1 MAVLR
6 KIWWGL
12 LIVIGMLARLP
23 RLLLSAFLVVVSI
36 GLTVVF
42 VVAGVEI
49 LWVSPRDLAYRYDSP
64 APHDRANACD
74 DQQRQPELLAVH
86 ANSEENAERA
96 THHKSGFE
104 CMLQFHSVPVQ
115 ANQTWYNSDRP
126 MGPIAYYLSFIE
138 FQENGRLVEAG
149 IDGSKL
155 KQSQLD
161 ILEDHLSKQKN
172 NFVLVFIHGWR
183 HDARI
188 GDDNVA
194 NARVYAAHAASAL
207 DYRCKTTG
215 KDCDYT
221 VTAIFVGWRG
231 ARVDEPR
238 IEAWADR
245 NFGIFGQTLPGILK
259 AVFATFPAALTL
271 FDRKPV
277 SERIAPSVVASLRHV
292 DRLLKTRTSSGT
304 QNNRMIVIGHSLGGN
319 ILATGLNSSMI
330 DIVRTH
336 KSGDLLPAPLGNL
349 VVLLNPAAEAWKWT
363 SIQREMRLHVH
374 FPEDTTD
381 VDPQAKAGLNFYPP
395 NQPPVYISIT
405 SAFSWPAA
413 ALTRNELDGLPQGR
427 DPDTEEMVS
436 LAQYD
441 SATHDAF
448 PLFKGNFQPLAQT
461 LVRLAVWFPTS
472 KPGQG
477 SFFPDKSACGSW
489 ETFAKICVSAVTGVL
504 RSAAAVAR
512 NIPFTNRASDDTLT
526 IGHLDPPRPPYDGQ
540 VDPPRSPYDGF
551 KSSTPQSPLPFGTTS
566 ELIVNNHIGHPTL
579 YTNAGS
585 AYLSECAM
593 VDHWLWQA
601 RHNPKLRPYEGW
613 DSGFS
618 HTGGG
623 LITPDADTPNLTPIR
638 PRARTKDGHLEIQF
652 RQYLLKSGTQS
663 IITSDDPMWNIRA
676 WDTTIAF
683 HGGYVSYPLICAL
696 NQLVM
701 DDVASAPTK

>member
-1 MAVLR
+1 MALS
-6 KIWWGL
+6 GL
-12 LIVIGMLARLP
+12 TLLP
-23 RLLLSAFLVVVSI
+23 RFLLKSFFVVISIVLTLAAAVVSVQI
-36 GLTVVF
+36 F
-42 VVAGVEI
+42 
-49 LWVSPRDLAYRYDSP
+49 WVSPRDVAYRYVSP
-64 APHDRANACD
+64 APHDNPNACD
-74 DQQRQPELLAVH
+74 NQRGRPQLLAVN
-86 ANSEENAERA
+86 ANSENSAELKI
-96 THHKSGFE
+96 HKQAGLE
-104 CMLQFHSVPVQ
+104 CMLQFHSVPVE

-126 MGPIAYYLSFIE
+126 MGPIAYYLSFME
-138 FQENGRLVEAG
+138 FQENGRLAEKG
-149 IDGSKL
+149 LDGSTL
-155 KQSQLD
+155 KQSQLEV
-161 ILEDHLSKQKN
+161 LEDHLSKQKN

-215 KDCDYT
+215 NNCDYT
-221 VTAIFVGWRG
+221 VTAVFVGWRG

-245 NFGIFGQTLPGILK
+245 NFRIFGKTILK
-259 AVFATFPAALTL
+259 GVKGAVASFPAALTL
-271 FDRKPV
+271 FDRKPI

-292 DRLLKTRTSSGT
+292 DRLLKKRISAGS
-304 QNNRMIVIGHSLGGN
+304 QNERMIIIGHSLGGN
-319 ILATGLNSSMI
+319 ILATGLNSSMV
-330 DIVRTH
+330 DLVRTH
-336 KSGDLLPAPLGNL
+336 KSGDLLQSPLGNL

-374 FPEDTTD
+374 FPEDTID
-381 VDPQAKAGLNFYPP
+381 IDPPAKAGLDFYPP

-413 ALTRNELDGLPQGR
+413 AMTRNELDGLPQRR
-427 DPDTEEMVS
+427 DPDTDEMIS

-448 PLFKGNFQPLAQT
+448 PFFKGNFQPAAEMLD
-461 LVRLAVWFPTS
+461 RLAVWFPTS
-472 KPGQG
+472 KR
-477 SFFPDKSACGSW
+477 KSACGSW
-489 ETFAKICVSAVTGVL
+489 ETVARMCVAAVTRVL
-504 RSAAAVAR
+504 KSAAAFAR
-512 NIPFTNRASDDTLT
+512 NVPFTNQASDETLT

-540 VDPPRSPYDGF
+540 MDPPRRPYDGF
-551 KSSTPQSPLPFGTTS
+551 KSTTPQSPFPFGTTS
-566 ELIVNNHIGHPTL
+566 ELIVNNHIGHSTD
-579 YTNAGS
+579 YANAGS

-593 VDHWLWQA
+593 IDHWLWQA

-618 HTGGG
+618 HTDGG
-623 LITPDADTPNLTPIR
+623 LVTPDPDTPNVTPIR
-638 PRARTKDGHLEIQF
+638 PRARTRDGHLEIQF

-663 IITSDDPMWNIRA
+663 IITSNDPMWNIRA
-676 WDTTIAF
+676 WDTTLAF

-701 DDVASAPTK
+701 DDVASEPKK

>member
-1 MAVLR
+1 MAWLR

-12 LIVIGMLARLP
+12 LIVLGAMTRLP
-23 RLLLSAFLVVVSI
+23 RILLKTFLVVISI
-36 GLTVVF
+36 VLTIVF
-42 VVAGVEI
+42 AVAGVEI
-49 LWVSPRDLAYRYDSP
+49 LWVSPRDIAYRYVSP
-64 APHDRANACD
+64 APHDRLNACD

-86 ANSEENAERA
+86 ANSEESAERE
-96 THHKSGFE
+96 THKKAGLE

-115 ANQTWYNSDRP
+115 PNQTWYKSDRP

-138 FQENGRLVEAG
+138 FQENGRLAEVG
-149 IDGSKL
+149 LDGSTL
-155 KQSQLD
+155 KQSQLE

-188 GDDNVA
+188 GDDNVG

-215 KDCDYT
+215 NDCGYT
-221 VTAIFVGWRG
+221 VTAVFVGWRG
-231 ARVDEPR
+231 ARVDERR

-245 NFGIFGQTLPGILK
+245 NFSIFGKTVPKILK
-259 AVFATFPAALTL
+259 AVFADFPAALTL

-277 SERIAPSVVASLRHV
+277 SERIAPSVVASLRRV
-292 DRLLKTRTSSGT
+292 DRLLKKRTSSGS
-304 QNNRMIVIGHSLGGN
+304 QYDRMIVIGHSLGGN
-319 ILATGLNSSMI
+319 ILATGLISSMI
-330 DIVRTH
+330 DLVRTH
-336 KSGDLLPAPLGNL
+336 KPGDLLQSPLGNL

-413 ALTRNELDGLPQGR
+413 ALTRNELDSLPQRR
-427 DPDTEEMVS
+427 DPDTDEMVS

-461 LVRLAVWFPTS
+461 LVRLAAWFPTS

-477 SFFPDKSACGSW
+477 TFFPDRSACGSW
-489 ETFAKICVSAVTGVL
+489 ETFAKICVSAVTHVL
-504 RSAAAVAR
+504 KSTAAFAP
-512 NIPFTNRASDDTLT
+512 NIPFTNQATDDTLT
-526 IGHLDPPRPPYDGQ
+526 IGNLDPSRPPYDGH
-540 VDPPRSPYDGF
+540 VNPPRHPYDGF
-551 KSSTPQSPLPFGTTS
+551 KSPTPQSPLPFGTTS

-593 VDHWLWQA
+593 LDHWLWQA
-601 RHNPKLRPYEGW
+601 RHNPKLGPYEGW

-618 HTGGG
+618 HTQGG
-623 LITPDADTPNLTPIR
+623 LVTPDADTPNLTPIR
-638 PRARTKDGHLEIQF
+638 PRARTRDGHLEIQF

-676 WDTTIAF
+676 FDTTLAF

-701 DDVASAPTK
+701 DDVASEPKN